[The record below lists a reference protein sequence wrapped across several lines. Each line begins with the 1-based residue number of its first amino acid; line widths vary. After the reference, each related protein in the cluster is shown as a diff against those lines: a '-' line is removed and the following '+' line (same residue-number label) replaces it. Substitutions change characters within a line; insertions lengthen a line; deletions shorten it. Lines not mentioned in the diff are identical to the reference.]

1 MPPAFNLSQDQTL
14 QFKNMECAQWT
25 TCIFCEPV
33 SIQLQNAVNW
43 RLFTSSG
50 NLQNQQ
56 KRLHN
61 CLFQI
66 LKDRALNVSVLTSE
80 GAHYT
85 PA

>member
-1 MPPAFNLSQDQTL
+1 L
-14 QFKNMECAQWT
+14 ECAQWT

-33 SIQLQNAVNW
+33 IIQLQNAVNW

-66 LKDRALNVSVLTSE
+66 LKDRAGERFRSGQR
-80 GAHYT
+80 GAYYT
-85 PA
+85 LA